1 MSIPGADAWEL
12 AGFPGRLNIAAYLTA
27 DQVAAQY
34 RVLVDV
40 LLDAQEHS
48 LTGVGRDELLVA
60 VRQRIAAATD
70 AATADR
76 LTSPE
81 VFDLDARMKALQSW
95 DVVIRWQDKAKT
107 EADFIRT
114 RDRFQLTSE
123 AADLHRWLR
132 RKIDEDAVATSAAAF
147 APAII
152 ADRLDETVDALAE
165 RDHAK
170 AAQAWAQV
178 RTTLKDMAEA
188 ASIWQSRMASAL
200 AGSPDEGKMRRLRET
215 LLAYVTVWGAGV
227 DSYTPR
233 IRSSLGRLS
242 DRVSD
247 ADWRAMALTGM
258 DAAAAEE
265 TVRAVAQGN
274 SDAAQILAVWFGEHR
289 GQALRLRRQVR
300 DAVTPLL
307 RGSRAL
313 LATGGRVTRRAEL
326 LRVAAAV
333 ESAASD
339 ADAWQ
344 TWCAATGLWGARH
357 LSGTPDEPEAAPRTS
372 FWAAPAVCVDVTL
385 RKRGTQ
391 SVKGRPAQV
400 PNRREARRAAR
411 EAAARQ
417 REATERAEQ
426 ALAARSGT
434 YLADW
439 SPVVSQEEAAVVWD
453 LLTSVLRTAPD
464 RAGVRT
470 TLTGDD
476 RWIVLAYPA
485 PAAYPSAV
493 VTMPGGRVACENW
506 KIEVTRSLPLAP
518 PGSPP
523 VPMRRTRSSACSPPR
538 SSRHG

>member
-1 MSIPGADAWEL
+1 MGPPGADAWEL
-12 AGFPGRLNIAAYLTA
+12 AGFPGRLNVAAYLTA

-48 LTGVGRDELLVA
+48 LTGVGRDELLTA
-60 VRQRIAAATD
+60 VKERIAAATD
-70 AATADR
+70 APTAER
-76 LTSPE
+76 LTSPD
-81 VFDLDARMKALQSW
+81 VFDLDARMKALQGW

-107 EADFIRT
+107 EADFVRT

-132 RKIDEDAVATSAAAF
+132 RKVDEDAVATSAAAF

-152 ADRLDETVDALAE
+152 AERLDETIDALADH
-165 RDHAK
+165 DHAR

-200 AGSPDEGKMRRLRET
+200 AGSPDEEKMRRLRET

-227 DSYTPR
+227 DGYSPR
-233 IRSSLGRLS
+233 IRASIARLRA
-242 DRVSD
+242 RVTD

-258 DAAAAEE
+258 DASAAEE
-265 TVRAVAQGN
+265 TVQAVARGN
-274 SDAAQILAVWFGEHR
+274 SDAAQVLALWFGAQR

-326 LRVAAAV
+326 LRLATAL
-333 ESAASD
+333 ESAPTE
-339 ADAWQ
+339 ADAWHV
-344 TWCAATGLWGARH
+344 WCAATGLWGARH
-357 LSGTPDEPEAAPRTS
+357 LSGIPEEPETPARTS
-372 FWAAPAVCVDVTL
+372 FWTAPAVPVEVTL
-385 RKRGTQ
+385 RKRGAQ

-411 EAAARQ
+411 EAARVQ
-417 REATERAEQ
+417 REAVEHAEQ
-426 ALAARSGT
+426 ALVARSGT
-434 YLADW
+434 HLADW
-439 SPVVSQEEAAVVWD
+439 SAVASREEADVVWD
-453 LLTSVLRTAPD
+453 LLTSVMRSAPGD
-464 RAGVRT
+464 DGIRT

-485 PAAYPSAV
+485 SPERPSAV
-493 VTMPGGRVACENW
+493 LVMPDGRVACENW
-506 KIEVTRSLPLAP
+506 RIEVTRA
-518 PGSPP
+518 
-523 VPMRRTRSSACSPPR
+523 
-538 SSRHG
+538 

>member
-1 MSIPGADAWEL
+1 MSISGADAWEL
-12 AGFPGRLNIAAYLTA
+12 AGFPGRLNVAAYLTA

-48 LTGVGRDELLVA
+48 LTGVGRDELLAA
-60 VRQRIAAATD
+60 VRERIANATD
-70 AATADR
+70 EQTAQR

-81 VFDLDARMKALQSW
+81 AFDLDARMKALQAW

-152 ADRLDETVDALAE
+152 AGRLDETLAAL
-165 RDHAK
+165 RKSDHAT

-200 AGSPDEGKMRRLRET
+200 AGSPDEEKMSRLRET

-227 DSYTPR
+227 DTYSPR
-233 IRSSLGRLS
+233 IRAAMKQLT
-242 DRVSD
+242 DDVTE
-247 ADWRAMALTGM
+247 ADWRAMAIAGM
-258 DAAAAEE
+258 DATAAEE
-265 TVRAVAQGN
+265 TVQAVARGN
-274 SDAAQILAVWFGEHR
+274 ADAAQVLAVWFGAR
-289 GQALRLRRQVR
+289 NARAGQALRLRRQVR

-313 LATGGRVTRRAEL
+313 LASGGRVSRRAEL
-326 LRVAAAV
+326 LRIATAV
-333 ESAASD
+333 EAAPTEE
-339 ADAWQ
+339 DAWHA
-344 TWCAATGLWGARH
+344 WCAATGLWSARH
-357 LSGTPDEPEAAPRTS
+357 LTGVPDEPDFPGRTS
-372 FWAAPAVCVDVTL
+372 FWEAPAVPVEVTL
-385 RKRGTQ
+385 RKRGAQ
-391 SVKGRPAQV
+391 SVRGRPAQV

-411 EAAARQ
+411 EAARVQ
-417 REATERAEQ
+417 REAAQRAGR
-426 ALAARSGT
+426 AIAARSGT
-434 YLADW
+434 HLADW
-439 SPVVSQEEAAVVWD
+439 SAVASREEAEVVWD
-453 LLTSVLRTAPD
+453 LLSSVLRTAPGKD
-464 RAGVRT
+464 GVRT
-470 TLTGDD
+470 ALTGDD

-485 PAAYPSAV
+485 PPERKSAV
-493 VTMPGGRVACENW
+493 LIMPEGHLACENFR
-506 KIEVTRSLPLAP
+506 IEVARA
-518 PGSPP
+518 
-523 VPMRRTRSSACSPPR
+523 
-538 SSRHG
+538 

>member
-1 MSIPGADAWEL
+1 MDVPGADAWEL
-12 AGFPGRLNIAAYLTA
+12 AGFPGRLNVAAYLTA

-48 LTGVGRDELLVA
+48 LTGVSRDELLAA
-60 VRQRIAAATD
+60 VRERIAAATD
-70 AATADR
+70 ARTAER
-76 LTSPE
+76 LTSPD

-147 APAII
+147 APAIL
-152 ADRLDETVDALAE
+152 ADRLDETIGALGE
-165 RDHAK
+165 HDHAR

-200 AGSPDEGKMRRLRET
+200 AGSPDEEKMRRLRET

-227 DSYTPR
+227 DSYSPR
-233 IRSSLGRLS
+233 IRVSIGRLRALVT
-242 DRVSD
+242 DD
-247 ADWRAMALTGM
+247 DWRAMALTGM

-265 TVRAVAQGN
+265 TVQAVAQGN
-274 SDAAQILAVWFGEHR
+274 SDTAQVLAVWFGAERHAR
-289 GQALRLRRQVR
+289 GGQALRLRRQVR

-326 LRVAAAV
+326 LRIARAV
-333 ESAASD
+333 ESASTEA
-339 ADAWQ
+339 AAWRA
-344 TWCAATGLWGARH
+344 WCAATGLWSARH
-357 LSGTPDEPEAAPRTS
+357 LSGLPEEPDAPARTS
-372 FWAAPAVCVDVTL
+372 FWTAPALRVEVTL
-385 RKRGTQ
+385 RKRGAQ

-411 EAAARQ
+411 EAARLQ
-417 REATERAEQ
+417 REAAERAER
-426 ALAARSGT
+426 AIAARSGT
-434 YLADW
+434 HLADW
-439 SPVVSQEEAAVVWD
+439 SPVASQEEAEVVWD
-453 LLTSVLRTAPD
+453 MLSSVMRSAPGAD
-464 RAGVRT
+464 RIRT

-476 RWIVLAYPA
+476 RWIVFAYPA
-485 PAAYPSAV
+485 PPECPSAI
-493 VTMPGGRVACENW
+493 VTMPDGRVVCENW
-506 KIEVTRSLPLAP
+506 RIEVTRA
-518 PGSPP
+518 
-523 VPMRRTRSSACSPPR
+523 
-538 SSRHG
+538 